1 MFFFVTL
8 LSQTKIDMN
17 KCIIS
22 LMTALATPT
31 FMFGWG
37 QKGHDVT
44 AAIAERHLTPAAKAM
59 ADSLL
64 DGKSLVYWSNWLD
77 NASHTP
83 ELNYSRTWHY
93 KNIDDGQN
101 YYSAPQ
107 HQAGDVVTALRRNLA
122 ILRNDKASKGEKAL
136 AMKMVIHLSGD
147 MHQPMHLGHATDLGG
162 NKVPV
167 KFFETPTNLHS
178 VWDSRLPEATHKWS
192 YTEWADQIDRVS
204 PIDVALLTSGNI
216 DDWANET
223 YAVCEQVY
231 RRTPKGTVISYDYIA
246 DWTPTIEG
254 QFLKGGLRLARL
266 LNAVLDPSANPE
278 EF

>member
-22 LMTALATPT
+22 LMTALATPA

-107 HQAGDVVTALRRNLA
+107 HQAGDVVTALRRNLD
-122 ILRNDKASKGEKAL
+122 ILRNPKAGKGEKAL
-136 AMKMVIHLSGD
+136 ALKMVIHLSGD

-167 KFFETPTNLHS
+167 KFFENPTNLHS
-178 VWDSRLPEATHKWS
+178 VWDSRLPEAAHKWS

-204 PIDVALLTSGNI
+204 PMDVA
-216 DDWANET
+216 
-223 YAVCEQVY
+223 
-231 RRTPKGTVISYDYIA
+231 
-246 DWTPTIEG
+246 
-254 QFLKGGLRLARL
+254 
-266 LNAVLDPSANPE
+266 
-278 EF
+278 